1 MLLRFAFLAFM
12 VIILLSMFY
21 SRKWPSSPNVFL
33 SVRILLSLSFRW
45 RLCSRDH
52 RADKNIDYYCRICD
66 SLFQLWRTP
75 QLLLGLLQNLRRGIS
90 VLVFMFTITISRG
103 WGYISFEVFGN
114 WIRRNFSYKI
124 IYLTKGWSA
133 ILDEIKD
140 SHTHYFISSSLI

>member
-12 VIILLSMFY
+12 VIILSSMFY
-21 SRKWPSSPNVFL
+21 SRKWPSSLIAFL

-114 WIRRNFSYKI
+114 
-124 IYLTKGWSA
+124 
-133 ILDEIKD
+133 
-140 SHTHYFISSSLI
+140 